1 MPNNQAEDRY
11 NPPSSTSIDFDEL
24 KFRDVPVDELFW
36 FNNSND
42 WTKNTAHRKED
53 EYNGLNTK
61 TRQVLSVPLDQKVY
75 QKI

>member
-11 NPPSSTSIDFDEL
+11 NPPSATSIDFDEIR
-24 KFRDVPVDELFW
+24 FRDVPLEELFW
-36 FNNSND
+36 LSNSSD
-42 WTKNTAHRKED
+42 WRQNTAHRKED